1 MMRATIKRNPS
12 TARKKLMRRRPG
24 RPRTNLEDTILAE
37 MSEDEKKAEEI
48 VAQAIN
54 SNTPSIMSF
63 EAACLLFGIER
74 GASPQAIRRTAIF
87 QKINQY
93 AKKNG
98 PHDKWVGPHGVRD
111 FLKEF
116 ISFHAPRWNYR
127 EEALQGAIEDRN
139 YQQENERIAQ
149 EQAEVERYE
158 LSWETKY
165 YTPDAPDGFLLCGL
179 AWEYRK
185 RQRLF
190 RRTWPT
196 LRELKLATAIPERTL
211 KKIVLSLRPNKGE
224 IVKEP
229 LRHKFSRR
237 GAVPLRYGPRLVVG
251 VLNEFLN
258 RLPEF
263 PIDDV
268 ERKRLRR
275 TALLVKRAFV
285 AKLAHSAQGL
295 NAC

>member
-1 MMRATIKRNPS
+1 
-12 TARKKLMRRRPG
+12 MRRRPG
-24 RPRTNLEDTILAE
+24 RPRTNLEETILAE
-37 MSEDEKKAEEI
+37 MSADEKKAEEI
-48 VAQAIN
+48 VVQKIN
-54 SNTPSIMSF
+54 PNTRRIMAF
-63 EAACLLFGIER
+63 EAACLLLEVES
-74 GASPQAIRRTAIF
+74 GADPNDIQSRAIF
-87 QKINQY
+87 KKINQY

-98 PHDKWVGPHGVRD
+98 PHGRWLRLRD
-111 FLKEF
+111 FLEEF
-116 ISFHAPRWNYR
+116 IGTHDPSFDWR
-127 EEALQGAIEDRN
+127 EDARQGEIEERIRE
-139 YQQENERIAQ
+139 QQGERIAQ
-149 EQAEVERYE
+149 EHAEHAR
-158 LSWETKY
+158 WEMAWVTKF
-165 YTPDAPDGFLLCGL
+165 YTPDMPDDVGLSAL

-185 RQRLF
+185 RQRLI

-211 KKIVLSLRPNKGE
+211 KKIVLSLRPKKGE

-263 PIDDV
+263 PIDEG
-268 ERKRLRR
+268 ERKRLRKI
-275 TALLVKRAFV
+275 AFLVKRAFV

-295 NAC
+295 DAC